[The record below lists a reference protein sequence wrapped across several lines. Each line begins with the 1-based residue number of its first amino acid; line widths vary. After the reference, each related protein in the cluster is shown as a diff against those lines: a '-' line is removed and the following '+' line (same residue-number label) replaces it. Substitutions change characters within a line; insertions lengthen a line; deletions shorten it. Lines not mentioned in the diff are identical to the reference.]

1 MTDQSDTKQKFGH
14 GTAET
19 WIVAAASVFI
29 VAIVGFL
36 GRHAWTTLNS
46 LDTSMNNLDR
56 RFISV
61 EAQVQSIQ
69 LQLVDVPALKLEQ
82 ARTEI
87 VIKQLS
93 SEVNDLKRNQR
104 PYP

>member
-1 MTDQSDTKQKFGH
+1 MNDKTGSKFGH

-29 VAIVGFL
+29 VTIVGFL
-36 GRHAWTTLNS
+36 GRHAWSTLNR
-46 LDTSMNNLDR
+46 LDAGMNNLDR

-69 LQLVDVPALKLEQ
+69 LQLVDIPNMKLDQ
-82 ARTEI
+82 ARMD
-87 VIKQLS
+87 VQMKQMS
-93 SEVNDLKRNQR
+93 SELNDLKRDR
-104 PYP
+104 RAYP

>member
-1 MTDQSDTKQKFGH
+1 MSDQKEKFKH

-36 GRHAWTTLNS
+36 GRHAWTTLTS
-46 LDTSMNNLDR
+46 LDHGMDNLDR
-56 RFISV
+56 RFVAV
-61 EAQVQSIQ
+61 ESQVQSIQ
-69 LQLVDVPALKLEQ
+69 LQLVDVPNIKLEQ

-87 VIKQLS
+87 VLKQLALDVQ
-93 SEVNDLKRNQR
+93 ELKRNQQR
-104 PYP
+104 ALP

>member
-1 MTDQSDTKQKFGH
+1 MSDQKQKFMH

-36 GRHAWTTLNS
+36 GRHAWTTLSN

-56 RFISV
+56 RFIAV
-61 EAQVQSIQ
+61 ESQVQSIQ
-69 LQLVDVPALKLEQ
+69 LQLVDIPAMKLEQ

-93 SEVNDLKRNQR
+93 SEVDDLKRNQQR
-104 PYP
+104 AHP